1 MLRLLGPR
9 PQTFAGEGAGVA
21 AADGVLYQLREALG
35 ENRDDPLSGIDSPLQ
50 FGKRLGLSG
59 GSRQFVRM
67 WNANKLSGQKID
79 SKNYRLYLRHLPDD
93 DMDVLAHRAKQ
104 VTYN

>member
-1 MLRLLGPR
+1 M
-9 PQTFAGEGAGVA
+9 
-21 AADGVLYQLREALG
+21 YQLREALG